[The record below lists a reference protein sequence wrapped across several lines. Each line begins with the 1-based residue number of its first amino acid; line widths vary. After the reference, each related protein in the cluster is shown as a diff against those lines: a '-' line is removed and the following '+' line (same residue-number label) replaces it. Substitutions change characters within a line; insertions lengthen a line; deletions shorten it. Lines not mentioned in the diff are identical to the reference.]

1 MSGAIAKFG
10 QRLFWKHWPLLE
22 RRSSLTHRR
31 LILRR
36 LCRVFC
42 ANSPTSRSFSPSLR
56 PKSVQV
62 GPIVRGNVGTPT
74 TSSMRA
80 EGLQE
85 ETFLMS
91 SILSTFV
98 FLYVSS
104 SLDSLT
110 LRSGV
115 LGEERQVTVFAVRA
129 SRYPTQRG
137 GGGEHNLCLL
147 SLLGFDSDI
156 KNYCHRQLMQTP

>member
-1 MSGAIAKFG
+1 
-10 QRLFWKHWPLLE
+10 
-22 RRSSLTHRR
+22 
-31 LILRR
+31 
-36 LCRVFC
+36 
-42 ANSPTSRSFSPSLR
+42 
-56 PKSVQV
+56 
-62 GPIVRGNVGTPT
+62 
-74 TSSMRA
+74 
-80 EGLQE
+80 
-85 ETFLMS
+85 MS

-104 SLDSLT
+104 TLDSLT

-129 SRYPTQRG
+129 SRYPTQKG

-156 KNYCHRQLMQTP
+156 KNYYHRQLMQTP

>member
-1 MSGAIAKFG
+1 MFPELLWNSVRGCFG
-10 QRLFWKHWPLLE
+10 SIDPCCGGLLLPTD
-22 RRSSLTHRR
+22 SR

-36 LCRVFC
+36 LCTEGPRVFVQILRRLGLSLSLS
-42 ANSPTSRSFSPSLR
+42 AQSRS
-56 PKSVQV
+56 VDTD
-62 GPIVRGNVGTPT
+62 RGNVGTPT

-80 EGLQE
+80 HSLQE

-98 FLYVSS
+98 MYIIYVSS

-129 SRYPTQRG
+129 SRYPTQRRRG
-137 GGGEHNLCLL
+137 GNTTFFFRLC
-147 SLLGFDSDI
+147 
-156 KNYCHRQLMQTP
+156 

>member
-1 MSGAIAKFG
+1 MEALTPVGA
-10 QRLFWKHWPLLE
+10 E
-22 RRSSLTHRR
+22 
-31 LILRR
+31 
-36 LCRVFC
+36 VFSYPPPVDIEKVVQGLC
-42 ANSPTSRSFSPSLR
+42 ANSPTSRSLCLSLR

-98 FLYVSS
+98 CIYLVSS

-137 GGGEHNLCLL
+137 GGGEHNLCLS

-156 KNYCHRQLMQTP
+156 KNYYHRQLMQTP

>member
-1 MSGAIAKFG
+1 
-10 QRLFWKHWPLLE
+10 
-22 RRSSLTHRR
+22 
-31 LILRR
+31 
-36 LCRVFC
+36 
-42 ANSPTSRSFSPSLR
+42 
-56 PKSVQV
+56 
-62 GPIVRGNVGTPT
+62 
-74 TSSMRA
+74 MRA

-156 KNYCHRQLMQTP
+156 KNYYHRQLMQTP

>member
-1 MSGAIAKFG
+1 M
-10 QRLFWKHWPLLE
+10 L
-22 RRSSLTHRR
+22 
-31 LILRR
+31 
-36 LCRVFC
+36 
-42 ANSPTSRSFSPSLR
+42 
-56 PKSVQV
+56 
-62 GPIVRGNVGTPT
+62 
-74 TSSMRA
+74 
-80 EGLQE
+80 
-85 ETFLMS
+85 

-137 GGGEHNLCLL
+137 GGGEHNLCLS

-156 KNYCHRQLMQTP
+156 KNYYHRQLMQTP

>member
-1 MSGAIAKFG
+1 MCPELLRNSVRGCFGSIDPCWSGGLLLPTAGWYWEGCAGSLCKF
-10 QRLFWKHWPLLE
+10 
-22 RRSSLTHRR
+22 SDVSVSLS
-31 LILRR
+31 L
-36 LCRVFC
+36 
-42 ANSPTSRSFSPSLR
+42 SP
-56 PKSVQV
+56 PKV
-62 GPIVRGNVGTPT
+62 GPSWTDRSWQRRNTHDQLDEGG
-74 TSSMRA
+74 

-104 SLDSLT
+104 SLDSLS

-137 GGGEHNLCLL
+137 GGRTQPL
-147 SLLGFDSDI
+147 SFVFARLWFRYKKTLS
-156 KNYCHRQLMQTP
+156 QTADADP